1 MAVGAN
7 DPLSER
13 RIFRGTQYKIKSF
26 KVHDKYDK
34 DTRAAYYD
42 IAIVELTKEIKFK
55 KNVWPICIP
64 ERIDKNQN
72 KFGKQSIKVIGYG
85 PMKTD
90 DGKLRSGEIFLDLH
104 YTKKLIHKKV
114 IR

>member
-1 MAVGAN
+1 MTVGAN
-7 DPLSER
+7 DPLSEKKQ
-13 RIFRGTQYKIKSF
+13 FKGTQYKIKSF

-42 IAIVELTKEIKFK
+42 IAIVELSKKIRFK
-55 KNVWPICIP
+55 DNVWPICIP
-64 ERIDKNQN
+64 ERVDKDRN
-72 KFGKQSIKVIGYG
+72 KFKKQSIKVIGYG

-90 DGKLRSGEIFLDLH
+90 DGKLRSGEIFLDLQH
-104 YTKKLIHKKV
+104 TKDLIHSKV